1 MKPILG
7 IVLRLSK
14 FFNTIAGIALTVMM
28 LITVADVIM
37 RYLGMPILGSYELV
51 SFIGAIV
58 VGFALPLTSWMK
70 GHIYVDFILEKLP
83 KERADIVLVMIK
95 IVNILLF
102 TASGVYLF
110 FKGAYLIRTGEVS
123 MTLQMPYYPI
133 AYALGICCFVQ
144 CIVLLS
150 DIARIVGG
158 EYE

>member
-14 FFNTIAGIALTVMM
+14 FLNTIAGIALTVMM
-28 LITVADVIM
+28 LLTVADVIM
-37 RYLGMPILGSYELV
+37 RYLGMPILGTYELV
-51 SFIGAIV
+51 AFTGAIV

-70 GHIYVDFILEKLP
+70 GHIYVDFILQKMP
-83 KERADIVLVMIK
+83 RDRADVVLVMIK

-102 TASGVYLF
+102 VASGVYLF
-110 FKGAYLIRTGEVS
+110 IKGAYLMRTGEVS

-133 AYALGICCFVQ
+133 AYALGVCCFVQ

-150 DIARIVGG
+150 DIARIAGG